1 MAMRLTA
8 VLVLVFLVYLALCE
22 NCTYPNDDDL
32 TDVIH
37 SSITAG
43 LFPPP
48 QSIAILD
55 STVLCLSPS
64 LERDRYRFATVLVE
78 YYSCVGLGTC
88 PNVSTVEQLI
98 IGCMERNWY
107 LIFNASVVANFSTE
121 LRQDCASCSADS
133 VTGCLGEY
141 TLNIHV

>member
-1 MAMRLTA
+1 MRLTA
-8 VLVLVFLVYLALCE
+8 VLVLVFPVYLVLCE
-22 NCTYPNDDDL
+22 NCTYPNDGDL
-32 TDVIH
+32 KDVIH

-43 LFPPP
+43 WFPPP
-48 QSIAILD
+48 QSNF
-55 STVLCLSPS
+55 TVLCLSHS

-78 YYSCVGLGTC
+78 YSCVGLGTC
-88 PNVSTVEQLI
+88 PNVPTVEELI
-98 IGCMERNWY
+98 IGCMEHNWY
-107 LIFNASVVANFSTE
+107 LLSNASVVANFSTE

>member
-78 YYSCVGLGTC
+78 YYSCVGLGTW
-88 PNVSTVEQLI
+88 
-98 IGCMERNWY
+98 NWY